1 MTRPALDLQLSAE
14 TFLRYYWLK
23 NELAAFCR
31 SCGLP
36 ANGPKQM
43 LTQRIAKYLETGL
56 KTIER
61 DSVPGKSAS
70 RSRMPLIFTRSTI
83 IGPGWRCSQAL
94 RTFFE
99 QEIGRSFHF
108 NATMRD
114 FIHNGQGKTLQEA
127 ILAWEAAQRSP
138 GKKQIAPQFEYNQHV
153 RDYLEANPGAGLQ
166 AAIHA
171 WNERKQSPK
180 E

>member
-1 MTRPALDLQLSAE
+1 MTRPALDPQLSAE
-14 TFLRYYWLK
+14 PFLRYYWLK

-36 ANGPKQM
+36 ASGSKQV
-43 LTQRIAKYLETGL
+43 LTTRIAKYLETGAKAVDPAL
-56 KTIER
+56 AHKKKA
-61 DSVPGKSAS
+61 PQGQ
-70 RSRMPLIFTRSTI
+70 MPSTFTRTTV

-94 RTFFE
+94 RAFFE
-99 QEIGRSFHF
+99 QESGRSFHF
-108 NATMRD
+108 NATMRE

-127 ILAWEAAQRSP
+127 ILAWEKSQRSAD
-138 GKKQIAPQFEYNQHV
+138 KKEIAPQFEYNQHI

-166 AAIHA
+166 AAIRTWH
-171 WNERKQSPK
+171 ERKQSPK